1 MLIFV
6 RGTHV
11 PCRSIDARDAR
22 CCGVHYWHCI
32 RAWILSNGMAGL
44 CMFLPPSRVSAC
56 TVSVEVPN
64 RIPMHI
70 LHARLVQVEV
80 HTLLTSMAT
89 TAGLA

>member
-1 MLIFV
+1 
-6 RGTHV
+6 
-11 PCRSIDARDAR
+11 
-22 CCGVHYWHCI
+22 
-32 RAWILSNGMAGL
+32 MAGL
-44 CMFLPPSRVSAC
+44 CMFLSPSRVSAC

-70 LHARLVQVEV
+70 LRARLVQVEV